1 MQLLHRL
8 HALVDVFFFE
18 IDVELLAHLPKL
30 FVLGTHLPDDLRR
43 IAGDNHARGN
53 YLLHFYD
60 RAFGNNSPLPD
71 LRPDA
76 EDGAH
81 ADNCPIADTFSM
93 KNSAVPDITIITDN
107 YISDNSCRFAYIGIF
122 PHRRSFTVKF
132 IKHDYTFL
140 KMPNFLKPCTNDKTV
155 RQPLAK
161 FLIRLRRLTTCSQPA
176 CQ

>member
-8 HALVDVFFFE
+8 HALVDVFFCE

-93 KNSAVPDITIITDN
+93 NYGAVPDSYFCSDSACVAGRDMNDHPFFHGRSVSDFNAAIISPYNSAVADITI
-107 YISDNSCRFAYIGIF
+107 
-122 PHRRSFTVKF
+122 
-132 IKHDYTFL
+132 
-140 KMPNFLKPCTNDKTV
+140 
-155 RQPLAK
+155 
-161 FLIRLRRLTTCSQPA
+161 
-176 CQ
+176 